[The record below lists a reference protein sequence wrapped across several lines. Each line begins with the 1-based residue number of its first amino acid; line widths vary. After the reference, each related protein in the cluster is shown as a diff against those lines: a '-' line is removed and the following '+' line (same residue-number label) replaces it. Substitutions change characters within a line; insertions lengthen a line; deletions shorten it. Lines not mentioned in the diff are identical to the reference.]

1 MVLGWEGQR
10 DSECWLRRLGS
21 RMRDRAIAVSALLAV
36 SAFLSGCTSSSGV
49 NAQDLTSTAGST
61 TISAA
66 GPSTSSSQS
75 RTTTAPPTSEAPT
88 VTSTLESA
96 GTVGLSAEESTDRA
110 AIETQW
116 DKFWQVYAAL
126 PHTPE
131 GDRQTLATQVAVD
144 PALSSLLNDAKTLNG
159 KGWDTYGQFTSR
171 ISWPQSVDGKA
182 TAVIADCQ
190 DASQAGSFE
199 TSTGNK
205 TTVGVARNP
214 LQATLARGEDGVWR
228 VVQVFYLQDEPC

>member
-1 MVLGWEGQR
+1 
-10 DSECWLRRLGS
+10 
-21 RMRDRAIAVSALLAV
+21 MRDRAIVVGALLAV

-49 NAQDLTSTAGST
+49 TAEDLTSSAGSA
-61 TISAA
+61 TISSVVS
-66 GPSTSSSQS
+66 STSSSPS
-75 RTTTAPPTSEAPT
+75 LTTTAPSTSEAPT
-88 VTSTLESA
+88 HPSSSESA
-96 GTVGLSAEESTDRA
+96 GTDGLTAQESADRA
-110 AIETQW
+110 AIESQW
-116 DKFWQVYAAL
+116 NKFWQVYAAL
-126 PHTPE
+126 PRTPE
-131 GDRQTLATQVAVD
+131 SDRQTLAAQVAVD
-144 PALSSLLNDAKTLNG
+144 PALSSLLNDANTLNG

-214 LQATLARGEDGVWR
+214 LQGTLARGEDGVWR
-228 VVQVFYLQDEPC
+228 VQQAFYLKDEPC

>member
-1 MVLGWEGQR
+1 
-10 DSECWLRRLGS
+10 
-21 RMRDRAIAVSALLAV
+21 
-36 SAFLSGCTSSSGV
+36 
-49 NAQDLTSTAGST
+49 
-61 TISAA
+61 
-66 GPSTSSSQS
+66 
-75 RTTTAPPTSEAPT
+75 
-88 VTSTLESA
+88 
-96 GTVGLSAEESTDRA
+96 
-110 AIETQW
+110 
-116 DKFWQVYAAL
+116 
-126 PHTPE
+126 
-131 GDRQTLATQVAVD
+131 VD
-144 PALSSLLNDAKTLNG
+144 PALSSLLNDANTLNG

-214 LQATLARGEDGVWR
+214 LQGTLARGEDGVWR